1 MEKQIE
7 VVVHGDG
14 KISLRM
20 LGFEALS
27 CIDERSKLIALLTQ
41 AGVEASFGA
50 RDVALTTGY
59 ARLIQ
64 VGQVMC
70 G

>member
-1 MEKQIE
+1 MKKQQQIE
-7 VVVHGDG
+7 VVVHEDG
-14 KISLRM
+14 KIDLRM

-27 CIDERSKLIALLTQ
+27 CIDERKKLMALLGQ
-41 AGVEASFGA
+41 AGVNASIGG
-50 RDVALTTGY
+50 LHLNPEY
-59 ARLIQ
+59 ERLMQ